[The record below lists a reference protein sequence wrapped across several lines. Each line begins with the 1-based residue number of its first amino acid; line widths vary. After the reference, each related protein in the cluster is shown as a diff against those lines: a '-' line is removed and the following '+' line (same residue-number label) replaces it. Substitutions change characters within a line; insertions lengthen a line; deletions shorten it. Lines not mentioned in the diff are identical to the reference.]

1 MAQASRVRRKAAE
14 LLCRWLGGD
23 LTIIDEV
30 YRNRGLQEELAV
42 QNPEDPRRLFGEAVE
57 AAGAAPVTG
66 EQQLA
71 RVCTDIVARTLPAVL
86 ERVTRHID
94 ERLAHSES
102 RTRVNLNVRAPK
114 RAAAHNHPVV
124 RDIAQAGRP
133 LPIARFLDQREREDN
148 SWGHVRKSFAPSFGM
163 QVQVLKKRKLKEDC
177 AQGIYVEQNHRQQ
190 LFYTEDDRPLMEEA
204 WALTEAHREDLA
216 GVRQSGPQTPRAA
229 SGSSSSRTKATV
241 MDLLRGS

>member
-1 MAQASRVRRKAAE
+1 M
-14 LLCRWLGGD
+14 G
-23 LTIIDEV
+23 
-30 YRNRGLQEELAV
+30 
-42 QNPEDPRRLFGEAVE
+42 
-57 AAGAAPVTG
+57 AAGLTPVVS

-71 RVCTDIVARTLPAVL
+71 RVCTDIVARTLPALL
-86 ERVTRHID
+86 ERATRHID

-124 RDIAQAGRP
+124 RDIAQAGTP
-133 LPIARFLDQREREDN
+133 LPIARFLDQREQEDN

-163 QVQVLKKRKLKEDC
+163 QVQMLKKRKLKEDC

-216 GVRQSGPQTPRAA
+216 GVRQSGPRAARSA
-229 SGSSSSRTKATV
+229 SGSSRSRTKATV